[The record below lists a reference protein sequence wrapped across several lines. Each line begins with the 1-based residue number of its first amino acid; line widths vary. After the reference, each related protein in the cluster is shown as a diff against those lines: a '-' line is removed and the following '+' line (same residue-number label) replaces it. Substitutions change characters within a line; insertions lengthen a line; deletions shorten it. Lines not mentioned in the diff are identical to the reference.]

1 MTAIEFNYQITN
13 LQVHLKSFALKLTS
27 NDVDSEDLVQETTLK
42 ALRFRDKF
50 VDSSNL
56 KAWLFTIMKNT
67 YINDYRKKKRAS
79 TFLEEAAVVAR
90 MRMGSAADC
99 GSVESTISEKRIIDK
114 INSLPEEYKA
124 PFNLH
129 FEGYKYKEISE
140 MLGIPMGTV
149 KSRIFAARKMLA
161 DRLSE
166 YDRN

>member
-99 GSVESTISEKRIIDK
+99 GSVEFLYTTTEGDSNSSDPRPLYFDFNLLSTLPDK
-114 INSLPEEYKA
+114 IY
-124 PFNLH
+124 
-129 FEGYKYKEISE
+129 YDQ
-140 MLGIPMGTV
+140 
-149 KSRIFAARKMLA
+149 LA
-161 DRLSE
+161 EFILRDV
-166 YDRN
+166 